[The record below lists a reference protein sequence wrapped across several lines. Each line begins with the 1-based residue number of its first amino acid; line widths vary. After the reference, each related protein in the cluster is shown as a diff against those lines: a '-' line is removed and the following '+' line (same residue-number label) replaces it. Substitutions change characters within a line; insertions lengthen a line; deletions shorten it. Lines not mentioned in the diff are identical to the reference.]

1 MARIT
6 SYFNIFAALDHV
18 NSFQLQRVRQL
29 LDARSGDRIWSCGST
44 DDLRRD
50 EKCDL
55 VDESGIENRARYT
68 RSTFN
73 QNTLQRPVRELF
85 QYRTQ
90 VRVTQNDHRRF
101 RSCAGEL
108 RLRKKPSCITKI
120 GRAHV

>member
-44 DDLRRD
+44 DDLRRV
-50 EKCDL
+50 EECDL
-55 VDESGIENRARYT
+55 VDESGIEKGARGTRA
-68 RSTFN
+68 TFN
-73 QNTLQRPVRELF
+73 QNTLHRPVRDLF

-90 VRVTQNDHRRF
+90 VRVTQTHSRRS
-101 RSCAGEL
+101 RGCAGEL
-108 RLRKKPSCITKI
+108 RLR
-120 GRAHV
+120 